1 MRFSKHLYLSP
12 NIRHP
17 SVLKR
22 RIKRGAGNL
31 SAYVL
36 IAPRD
41 PDSGPQFEV
50 MHCAFLQQRY
60 YKETD
65 PVIIGIAEG
74 RWEALLLCRQII
86 QDVWD
91 STGTADA
98 RAWLS
103 DRLKDEGIL

>member
-1 MRFSKHLYLSP
+1 MRFSKQLYLSP
-12 NIRHP
+12 NIRHV
-17 SVLKR
+17 SSLKR

-36 IAPRD
+36 LAPAHR
-41 PDSGPQFEV
+41 DSGPQFEV
-50 MHCAFLQQRY
+50 MHSAFLKERY
-60 YKETD
+60 YKESD

-74 RWEALLLCRQII
+74 RWEALLLCRQVI

-98 RAWLS
+98 RTWLYN
-103 DRLKDEGIL
+103 RLKKEGIL